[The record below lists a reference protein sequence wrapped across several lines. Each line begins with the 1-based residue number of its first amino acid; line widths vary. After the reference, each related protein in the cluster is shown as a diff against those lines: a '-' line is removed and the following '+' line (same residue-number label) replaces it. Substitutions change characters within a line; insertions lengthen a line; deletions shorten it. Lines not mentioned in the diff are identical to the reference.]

1 MKKGYEFESE
11 TDTEVIVKLIQ
22 HIANKCEGASFR
34 QLVEAT
40 IQHLVS
46 NSNISITENFLIAYC
61 QSLVYILISVV
72 RLQ

>member
-1 MKKGYEFESE
+1 MKKDYEFESE

-22 HIANKCEGASFR
+22 HIATKCEGASFR

-46 NSNISITENFLIAYC
+46 
-61 QSLVYILISVV
+61 
-72 RLQ
+72 

>member
-22 HIANKCEGASFR
+22 HITNKCEGASFR

-46 NSNISITENFLIAYC
+46 NLILHYN
-61 QSLVYILISVV
+61 SLQFKFIIINDYSCLFAPFI
-72 RLQ
+72 

>member
-22 HIANKCEGASFR
+22 HITNKCEGANFR

-46 NSNISITENFLIAYC
+46 NSNFYY
-61 QSLVYILISVV
+61 SLP
-72 RLQ
+72 